1 MSESKKQFEDMNN
14 QMSNKKTPEAKAA
27 KAELD
32 KLISGGMNYMAHH
45 ISGLIEKIIAETGLN
60 TPEERE
66 KSEFVRGL
74 SVAQQIA
81 KAQVRAN

>member
-14 QMSNKKTPEAKAA
+14 QMNNKKTPEAKAA
-27 KAELD
+27 KTELD
-32 KLISGGMNYMAHH
+32 KLIRGGMNYMAHH
-45 ISGLIEKIIAETGLN
+45 ISELIEKIIAETGLN

-74 SVAQQIA
+74 SVAQQVV
-81 KAQVRAN
+81 KAQIKAN